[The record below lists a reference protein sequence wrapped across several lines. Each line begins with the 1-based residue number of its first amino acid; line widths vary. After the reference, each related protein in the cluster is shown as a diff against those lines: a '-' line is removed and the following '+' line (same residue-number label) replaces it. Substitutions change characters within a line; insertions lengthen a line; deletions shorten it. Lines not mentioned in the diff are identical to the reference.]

1 MASQGIVGAWFAK
14 ADQNSGNVL
23 ADTTNGL
30 DETGVYFADGH
41 TNATAEGLTQIQLGN
56 LSGTVTPQFAN
67 NKQKRA
73 SKGEAYPTAQVT
85 FLDIEFNA
93 QQKLLGMDSDGKGG
107 FTPSS
112 VLKPVYA
119 LFKTQT
125 LDKQH
130 DIYYALTNCHVTTGN
145 KTLGTNNQN
154 EVDSN
159 DEMTFNS
166 KSPIKDSMFKG
177 KSYKVYSSI
186 DAKFNFDDMM
196 AEVFPGYKKQT
207 TVTPSTNTDGN

>member
-1 MASQGIVGAWFAK
+1 MATQGIVGAWFAK
-14 ADQNSGNVL
+14 ADQNTGQIIVGS
-23 ADTTNGL
+23 NGL
-30 DETGVYFADGH
+30 DTTGVYFADGH
-41 TNATAEGLTQIQLGN
+41 TNASAEGLTQVQFAN
-56 LSGTVTPQFAN
+56 LTGTVTPGYAN

-73 SKGEAYPTAQVT
+73 SKGTAYPTAQTT
-85 FLDIEFNA
+85 FLDLEFNA
-93 QQKLLGMDSDGKGG
+93 QQQMLGMESDGKGG
-107 FTPSS
+107 YTPSD

-159 DEMTFNS
+159 DELTFNS
-166 KSPIKDSMFKG
+166 KSPIVDGMFKG
-177 KSYKVYSSI
+177 QAYKVYSTI
-186 DAKFNFDDMM
+186 DQKFSFDDMM
-196 AEVFPGYKKQT
+196 TEVFPGYKKPTSASGSGT
-207 TVTPSTNTDGN
+207 TTGQ